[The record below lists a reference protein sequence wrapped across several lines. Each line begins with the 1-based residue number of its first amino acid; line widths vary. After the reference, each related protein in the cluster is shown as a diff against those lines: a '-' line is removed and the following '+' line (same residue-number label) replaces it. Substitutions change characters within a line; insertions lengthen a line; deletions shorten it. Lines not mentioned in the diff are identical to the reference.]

1 MLRLYELRVPESPY
15 YYRTGLLA
23 LQLHFLRCC
32 SQREE
37 ATQGSPKMHATA
49 AARLYPSGFLELP
62 MVMVFLGVPRLH
74 IGWIRPV
81 IRSGEAIEII

>member
-1 MLRLYELRVPESPY
+1 MNRGIYLNGGCYDSMSCEYLRARN

-37 ATQGSPKMHATA
+37 ATQGSPKDACDCCGSAVPQRVSRT
-49 AARLYPSGFLELP
+49 PNGNG
-62 MVMVFLGVPRLH
+62 VFGSPPTTHWLD
-74 IGWIRPV
+74 
-81 IRSGEAIEII
+81 